1 MTSNASFEHV
11 DEGSPTRRLTKSA
24 VGTVVL
30 GSILARDSGSEFH
43 ESSFLSFPVT
53 PSPTNVAT
61 AFAVSAY
68 QESER
73 ELRSDVDRLLD
84 AVADEPYRSGIL
96 GRAFTVLTT
105 FLERTSVAGIQALT
119 PRLFSTW
126 TNAEVKADVVRLL
139 GQAHHP
145 PTTADRCYLA
155 EHLLRSESPQTRDS
169 AALALADMENPRGVR
184 VLEEAIERE
193 PIPSLKADMKLALE
207 DLAHVVSAPEG

>member
-1 MTSNASFEHV
+1 MTGNASFGQC
-11 DEGSPTRRLTKSA
+11 DESPRARRLRRLA
-24 VGTVVL
+24 VGNVVF
-30 GSILARDSGSEFH
+30 GSMLARDSGSDFH
-43 ESSFLSFPVT
+43 ESSFLSFPLT
-53 PSPTNVAT
+53 PSPINVARSS
-61 AFAVSAY
+61 AVSAY
-68 QESER
+68 QENEK

-84 AVADEPYRSGIL
+84 VVTDEPYRSGMF
-96 GRAFTVLTT
+96 GRAFTALST
-105 FLERTSVAGIQALT
+105 FLERTSVAGVRALT

-139 GQAHHP
+139 GQANHP

-207 DLAHVVSAPEG
+207 DLAHVVSSPEG